1 MPQKSIPNTHQLPGG
16 PPIRVY
22 DNGGSTIDRYT
33 VVIDGADWDED
44 ARPGFKSMLGL
55 NAGGRGFSQFTE
67 GQEGR
72 HLGRRIDFE
81 SLDEAT
87 RRHIAARLLP
97 S

>member
-1 MPQKSIPNTHQLPGG
+1 MTQKVPKTHQLPGG

-22 DNGGSTIDRYT
+22 DNGGATLDRYT
-33 VVIDGADWDED
+33 VVIDGEDWDAD
-44 ARPGFKSMLGL
+44 AQPGFKSMLGL
-55 NAGGRGFSQFTE
+55 NTGGLGFSQFTE

-72 HLGRRIDFE
+72 HLGKAITFDA
-81 SLDEAT
+81 LDEAT